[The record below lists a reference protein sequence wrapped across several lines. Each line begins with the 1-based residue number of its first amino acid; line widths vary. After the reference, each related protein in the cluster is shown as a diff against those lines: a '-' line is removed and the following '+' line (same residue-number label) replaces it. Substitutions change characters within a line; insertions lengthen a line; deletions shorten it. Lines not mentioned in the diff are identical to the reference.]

1 MVPEQL
7 RHLGK
12 KRMHNQHL
20 RKTAPLK
27 PSPVAPGM
35 PTAAGVVAHAG
46 AQAHLGH
53 APDVLGAARAE
64 VPEASSV
71 RSALRPARPG
81 VSLPRRPVSTRPSD
95 MGPLCRREDRMPY
108 VIQQ

>member
-1 MVPEQL
+1 
-7 RHLGK
+7 
-12 KRMHNQHL
+12 
-20 RKTAPLK
+20 
-27 PSPVAPGM
+27 M

-108 VIQQ
+108 VIQKFGGACFADTQRLWTVARTIVSGA

>member
-27 PSPVAPGM
+27 GEEMGMIAFCDTENIMPPRRVPGLDVGGMGTPTVVGDDAREMGVIVAERGDAAVGRM
-35 PTAAGVVAHAG
+35 PCTI
-46 AQAHLGH
+46 
-53 APDVLGAARAE
+53 VLARAI
-64 VPEASSV
+64 V
-71 RSALRPARPG
+71 G
-81 VSLPRRPVSTRPSD
+81 HH
-95 MGPLCRREDRMPY
+95 GF
-108 VIQQ
+108 